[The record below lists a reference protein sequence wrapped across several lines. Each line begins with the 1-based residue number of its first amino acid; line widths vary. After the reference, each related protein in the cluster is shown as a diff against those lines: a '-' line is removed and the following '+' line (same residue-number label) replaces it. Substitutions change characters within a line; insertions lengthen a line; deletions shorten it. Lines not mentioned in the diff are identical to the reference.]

1 MVLVAKIMD
10 FSYSNAAEEEENIVT
25 LCSKSLRLL
34 LHFGEVVGLDEVF
47 DELFEVFGFEAN
59 EFDRVKTVLFCD
71 DVVDF
76 VFLDEPTNLFELFFR
91 AGLDGCVHID
101 VYLTS

>member
-34 LHFGEVVGLDEVF
+34 LHFGEVIGFDEDF
-47 DELFEVFGFEAN
+47 DELFSFG
-59 EFDRVKTVLFCD
+59 
-71 DVVDF
+71 
-76 VFLDEPTNLFELFFR
+76 
-91 AGLDGCVHID
+91 AGE
-101 VYLTS
+101 S